1 MLDWSGKSIGTH
13 EAKSKTI
20 VVDYFGANVGKPLHI
35 GHLCAPSI
43 GQAIINAYR
52 HRGFQ
57 VIGDMHQGDWGSL
70 FGKLIVGYQMF
81 GSAEALQNNA
91 VEHLLEVYVKLT
103 TAEETDPSIGDQYR
117 EAFQKLSQGNP
128 ELVAQWLSFTEKTI
142 SEALALGKE
151 LLVFP
156 DAMIGE
162 AFYEGL

>member
-1 MLDWSGKSIGTH
+1 
-13 EAKSKTI
+13 
-20 VVDYFGANVGKPLHI
+20 
-35 GHLCAPSI
+35 
-43 GQAIINAYR
+43 
-52 HRGFQ
+52 
-57 VIGDMHQGDWGSL
+57 
-70 FGKLIVGYQMF
+70 MF

-103 TAEETDPSIGDQYR
+103 AAEETDPSIGDQYR